1 MQVNF
6 DPRSLNSHD
15 TVKNVSVPIATDGRN
30 TDKIGAMDSVV
41 QAEFGNHK
49 QTMTTGTYAEEVAKQ
64 LDIKEVSSDLD
75 VMDPA
80 NFISQCM
87 TGEDAHDLSEEKTPL
102 EEYTASSLERAL
114 VRVKAQRDVREE
126 SVEDEAK
133 RVREAEK
140 DIREKSE
147 EIAQDARLL
156 SMMSQALANS
166 DLPILKDTPEDIKK
180 AVGMA
185 EGVRSFSDASMQYM
199 VKNENNVTPNTI
211 NDSLYGSG
219 EARIGKET
227 KEDSAEKETEKI
239 AVPDESLTDGFE
251 DVKDQIENLLGEK
264 ADQGRIDIARWF
276 YQNDIPVTKENIAQT
291 DTVQKLRDMD
301 TETLLGRIISE
312 MEEGVSATEAD
323 LSHMSREEVRKLV
336 DRLVNTDDATVKKVY
351 PEDTVTARRRLE
363 EIRLTMTISAAR
375 QMSNLGVTIDIN
387 NLEEIVDKL
396 RSIEQSAKEALFEET
411 ALTDNDNR
419 DWVYEATTAAKNIL
433 GSPVELLSNTFERR
447 QTITFAELHS
457 EAAELRAGYQMTGAQ
472 ASQGTGSRTPVQL
485 DIFRKLEN
493 TYEAVGTEVRSDL
506 GDSIRKAFNNLG
518 SMLDELGMPKTAAN
532 ERALRILGY
541 NSMEITRE
549 SVLQMQTYDNRVN
562 TLMDAMKPQ
571 VVKRMVDENINPLE
585 LSLDQLE
592 EQVERISEEVGS
604 EDIAFSRFLWKLD
617 RQKAV
622 SEEERESMIGIYR
635 LLDKIEKS
643 DGALVGQLVN
653 EGRDISLKNLLEASR
668 TRKKGHVDAE
678 VSDEAGTTERS
689 EVKGISI
696 DAQIMSAFIKSEVP
710 QLKLALSPKAMA
722 AYMGDVNEMT
732 PEELFDLCAE
742 HGESDSEM
750 DEYYKEMAEEMRQVA
765 EQMSSAGTF
774 LEEIELPQTM
784 GNIVSAGD
792 YIRHN
797 MRDAR
802 NLWTEEESERV
813 IERFDQDDVDEIYD
827 EIEKTHLKT
836 LEDSKE
842 SDDITS
848 DKIKATARMA
858 GHISFYKAIRR
869 YQMYEVPVMTE
880 RGVVDVNVTIREDG
894 AERGT
899 VEITTDS
906 DELGRLQG
914 TFKLSGTR
922 VNGFVT
928 AANKDSFDVYAELM
942 DRFTKGLE
950 EIGFTMDGNS
960 LFDGERNSLHV
971 GSETKG
977 AKNQDLYR
985 IAKCFLQSI

>member
-30 TDKIGAMDSVV
+30 TDKIGAMDSIV
-41 QAEFGNHK
+41 QAEFGNQK

-147 EIAQDARLL
+147 EIALDARLL

-199 VKNENNVTPNTI
+199 VKNEDKVTPDSI

-219 EARIGKET
+219 EARIGKQMA
-227 KEDSAEKETEKI
+227 EDRGEKATEKI
-239 AVPDESLTDGFE
+239 AVPDESPADGFE
-251 DVKDQIENLLGEK
+251 DVKGQIENLLGEK
-264 ADQGRIDIARWF
+264 VDQDKLDIARWL
-276 YQNDIPVTKENIAQT
+276 YQNDIPVTRENVEQT
-291 DTVQKLRDMD
+291 DAVQKLRDMD

-312 MEEGVSATEAD
+312 MEDGVSATEAD
-323 LSHMSREEVRKLV
+323 LSHLSREEVRDLV
-336 DRLVNTDDATVKKVY
+336 DRLVNTDDATVRKAY

-363 EIRLTMTISAAR
+363 EVRLTMTISAAR

-387 NLEEIVDKL
+387 NLEEIVNEL
-396 RSIEQSAKEALFEET
+396 RSIEQKAKESLFEET
-411 ALTDNDNR
+411 MLTDNDNR
-419 DWVYEATTAAKNIL
+419 DWVYEATTAAKNVL
-433 GSPVELLSNTFERR
+433 GSPIELLSNTFERR
-447 QTITFAELHS
+447 QTITFSELS
-457 EAAELRAGYQMTGAQ
+457 IE
-472 ASQGTGSRTPVQL
+472 GSTL
-485 DIFRKLEN
+485 TETYRKMES
-493 TYEAVGTEVRSDL
+493 TYEAVGTEVRADL
-506 GDSIRKAFNNLG
+506 GDSIRKAFGNLG
-518 SMLDELGMPKTAAN
+518 SMLDELGMPHTAAN

-622 SEEERESMIGIYR
+622 TEEERESMIGIYR

-678 VSDEAGTTERS
+678 VSDEAGALARAEI
-689 EVKGISI
+689 KGVSI
-696 DAQIMSAFIKSEVP
+696 DAQIMSAFTKSEMP
-710 QLKLALSPKAMA
+710 QLKYALSPKAMA
-722 AYMGDVNEMT
+722 AYMGDVTEMT
-732 PEELFDLCAE
+732 PEELFELCTE
-742 HGESDSEM
+742 HGESESEM
-750 DEYYKEMAEEMRQVA
+750 DEYYKEMAADMRHVA
-765 EQMSSAGTF
+765 EQMDNQTGVF
-774 LEEIELPQTM
+774 LEEVELPETI
-784 GNIVSAGD
+784 GNIMSASD

-914 TFKLSGTR
+914 TFKLSGTK

-928 AANKDSFDVYAELM
+928 AANKESFDVYTELL

-971 GSETKG
+971 GSETTG